1 VHAETPL
8 RVVLDTNILVAA
20 FQRPGGSNAA
30 LWRAARHGKYT
41 LISSPALGTE
51 LARVLRTDFSWPESR
66 VQRRVRAVARA
77 AELVQ
82 PRERVQ
88 AVAAD
93 PDDNR
98 VLECAIAGRGDLIVS
113 NDRHLRDLESF
124 RGIPIVSGLDFRRIL
139 GVWSLPHPVAE
150 RHARLL
156 VHHQRAHEAV

>member
-1 VHAETPL
+1 
-8 RVVLDTNILVAA
+8 
-20 FQRPGGSNAA
+20 
-30 LWRAARHGKYT
+30 
-41 LISSPALGTE
+41 
-51 LARVLRTDFSWPESR
+51 VLRTEFSWLESR

-98 VLECAIAGRGDLIVS
+98 VLECAITGRADLIVS

-139 GVWSLPHPVAE
+139 GT
-150 RHARLL
+150 
-156 VHHQRAHEAV
+156 